1 MPRGGARSGAG
12 RPKGAGNKRP
22 RGWRDGDNHGGSSD
36 PLAEHRKLYN
46 YTEQFKEKN
55 PGAERMTAWELL
67 LYQVNDDDLAPAER
81 RSAAGIVLP
90 YERPSLHR
98 VDHRLNISVTRPANE
113 LTDDELAA
121 IASGAT
127 KLLEGSRVDAPG
139 GGGTP
144 AEEARS
150 TDLVDGVYRV
160 VDGVP
165 AGTPSPDPAGQAGEA
180 DEG

>member
-1 MPRGGARSGAG
+1 MPAGGARSGAG
-12 RPKGAGNKRP
+12 RPKGSKSKKP
-22 RGWRDGDNHGGSSD
+22 RGWRDGDDRGGKAD

-46 YTEQFKEKN
+46 YSERFRQEN
-55 PGAERMTAWELL
+55 PGAERMSAFELL
-67 LYQVNDDDLAPAER
+67 MYQINDDDLAPAER

-98 VDHRLNISVTRPANE
+98 IDHRMNISVTRPANE

-127 KLLEGSRVDAPG
+127 KLIEGSRVDPVC

-144 AEEARS
+144 AEEARG
-150 TDLVDGVYRV
+150 TELVDGVYRV

-165 AGTPSPDPAGQAGEA
+165 AGEAPQDPPGQAGEA
-180 DEG
+180 GEG